1 MKSKYFFP
9 RNKPKL
15 WILCVGMG
23 LAGLIVT
30 SPFIV
35 SGIVFNVFLLVKI
48 AVVLLQICWTISVV
62 SGVLCWINYLNGEYK
77 NLENKSW
84 KEQKW

>member
-1 MKSKYFFP
+1 MKSTSFFP

-15 WILCVGMG
+15 WILCIGMG
-23 LAGLIVT
+23 LAGLIVA
-30 SPFIV
+30 SPLIV
-35 SGIVFNVFLLVKI
+35 FGIVYNVFSLVKI
-48 AVVLLQICWTISVV
+48 AVVLLQVCWPISVV
-62 SGVLCWINYLNGEYK
+62 SGVLFWLNYLNGEYK